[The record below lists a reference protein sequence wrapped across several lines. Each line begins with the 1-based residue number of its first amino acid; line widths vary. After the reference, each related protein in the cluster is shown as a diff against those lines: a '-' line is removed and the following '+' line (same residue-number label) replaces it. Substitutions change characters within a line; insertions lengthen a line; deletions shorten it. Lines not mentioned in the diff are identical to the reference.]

1 MWRWQ
6 YDEYYFE
13 MEKEFE
19 KYQNLDYEMEEVVS
33 RHYHCRYGR

>member
-6 YDEYYFE
+6 YDEYYSE

-19 KYQNLDYEMEEVVS
+19 KYENLDPEMGKVVS
-33 RHYHCRYGR
+33 RHFYGR

>member
-6 YDEYYFE
+6 YDEYYSE

-19 KYQNLDYEMEEVVS
+19 KYENLESEMEEVVS
-33 RHYHCRYGR
+33 RHFKYGR